1 MDLIDFEDEY
11 IDVEV
16 LDFLVVIMEDFRVR
30 FYVLLSIEDRWLYY
44 ILYYNVELLYVIIDI
59 F

>member
-30 FYVLLSIEDRWLYY
+30 FYVLLRIDGY
-44 ILYYNVELLYVIIDI
+44 IIYCIIMYNCYMLLLI
-59 F
+59 FFR

>member
-44 ILYYNVELLYVIIDI
+44 ILYYNVELLYFIIDI

>member
-30 FYVLLSIEDRWLYY
+30 FYVLLRIDGY
-44 ILYYNVELLYVIIDI
+44 IIYCIIM
-59 F
+59 